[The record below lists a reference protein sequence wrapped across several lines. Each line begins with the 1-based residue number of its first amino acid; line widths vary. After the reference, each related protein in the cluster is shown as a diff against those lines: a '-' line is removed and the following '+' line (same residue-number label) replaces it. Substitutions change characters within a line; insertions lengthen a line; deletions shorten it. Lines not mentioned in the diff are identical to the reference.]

1 MNAKKQQETQT
12 GRMTI
17 WGLLKNMIPFVL
29 PYRWLIVITLVLTLV
44 GSLMAQ
50 VNAVV
55 LDWTVDSINAL
66 IQQADGFK
74 WSSAVRILTI
84 ITIILLGKE
93 VVGAV
98 VTFFQRYYG
107 ERMRILVSRDLSLK
121 VVERMLSFRMAF
133 FSSEGNE
140 TGKLQSRIDRGI
152 MSLSNTVNN
161 FFIEILPLFTSAV
174 LALIL
179 MFAANV
185 FVGLVALFI
194 VPVYFWV
201 TYIQASKMK
210 GGRRGIFGSH
220 QAVSQG
226 ILNIIESITVI
237 KSFNR
242 EKIEADRQAAI
253 QRTMTDLQLSTRKKA
268 YFFGGLKSFLEQIG
282 TVLIII
288 LTAYLVLTDYPG
300 MSIGKIMYHVMLFA
314 NVSAP
319 IRQLHRIY
327 DDMNDALIYAEGFFG
342 ILDADEEVEESGSH
356 HPRRVSGEFEL
367 QGVDFTYSNGTQAL
381 FDVSMHI
388 PAGKITALVGLSGA
402 GKSTIVNLLDK
413 FYTPQKGSIKL
424 DGTELSDWDTEW
436 LRENIGLVL
445 QKNHIFSGTIEE
457 NIRYGCPTATHDDVV
472 KAAKQAYLYD
482 QVMALPHGFETDA
495 LQLSGGQ
502 QQRVAIARM
511 FIKNPP
517 IIFLDEPTAS
527 LDAIAT
533 EQIKASIDA
542 IKQGR
547 TVIII
552 SHNIGQIIDADHIY
566 VLQQGRVV
574 QSGSPQ
580 EVYRQGGVYKDIF
593 DASARSMNVDKIAN
607 TINIIRYEENHHIT
621 AHRHHDDCLG
631 TGDRRGQVH
640 HRERATDHDHRR
652 SPWCQNNV
660 VQTGRQGNHLAVAL
674 ARVLGQH
681 VLDQPA
687 EGVELAS
694 RTGIRQASV
703 YRGEDARRTA
713 HDQRGERTVEDAHQ
727 QDLCHRRE
735 GRCYCH
741 HLYYQERER

>member
-1 MNAKKQQETQT
+1 MKEQEAT

-17 WGLLKNMIPFVL
+17 WSLLKNILPFVL
-29 PYRWLIVITLVLTLV
+29 PYRWLITLTLVLTLV

-55 LDWTVDSINAL
+55 LDRAVDAINAL
-66 IQQADGFK
+66 IQREGGFAWGEATK
-74 WSSAVRILTI
+74 ILMV
-84 ITIILLGKE
+84 ITIVLLGKE

-107 ERMRILVSRDLSLK
+107 ERMRILVSRDLSLR
-121 VVERMLSFRMAF
+121 VVDRILSFRMAF
-133 FSSEGNE
+133 FTSEGNE

-174 LALIL
+174 LALGL

-185 FVGLVALFI
+185 FVGLVALCI
-194 VPVYFWV
+194 VPLYFWV
-201 TYIQASKMK
+201 TYVQASRMK

-226 ILNIIESITVI
+226 ILNILESISVI

-242 EKIEADRQAAI
+242 EQIEAERQAAI
-253 QRTMTDLQLSTRKKA
+253 QRQMTGLQLNTRKQS
-268 YFFGGLKSFLEQIG
+268 YMFNGLKSFLEQIG

-288 LTAYLVLTDYPG
+288 LTAYLVLIDYPG

-342 ILDADEEVEESGSH
+342 ILDADHEVEATGTHRPETV
-356 HPRRVSGEFEL
+356 RGEFEL
-367 QGVDFTYSNGTQAL
+367 RGVDFTYSNGTQAL
-381 FDVSMHI
+381 WDVSMKI
-388 PAGKITALVGLSGA
+388 EPGKITALVGLSGA

-413 FYTPQKGSIKL
+413 FYEPQVGSIEL
-424 DGTELSDWDTEW
+424 DGVSLKDWDTEW
-436 LRENIGLVL
+436 LRENVGLVL
-445 QKNHIFSGTIEE
+445 QKNHIFDGTIEE
-457 NIRYGCPTATHDDVV
+457 NIKYGCPEATHEEVV
-472 KAAKQAYLYD
+472 KAAQQAYIYD
-482 QVMALPHGFETDA
+482 QIMQLPHGFDTMA

-502 QQRVAIARM
+502 QQRIAIARM

-552 SHNIGQIIDADHIY
+552 SHNIGQIIDADRIY

-580 EVYRQGGVYKDIF
+580 EVYKQGGLYKDIF
-593 DASARSMNVDKIAN
+593 DASARSMNVDKIAD
-607 TINIIRYEENHHIT
+607 TISEK
-621 AHRHHDDCLG
+621 
-631 TGDRRGQVH
+631 
-640 HRERATDHDHRR
+640 
-652 SPWCQNNV
+652 
-660 VQTGRQGNHLAVAL
+660 
-674 ARVLGQH
+674 
-681 VLDQPA
+681 
-687 EGVELAS
+687 
-694 RTGIRQASV
+694 
-703 YRGEDARRTA
+703 
-713 HDQRGERTVEDAHQ
+713 
-727 QDLCHRRE
+727 
-735 GRCYCH
+735 
-741 HLYYQERER
+741 